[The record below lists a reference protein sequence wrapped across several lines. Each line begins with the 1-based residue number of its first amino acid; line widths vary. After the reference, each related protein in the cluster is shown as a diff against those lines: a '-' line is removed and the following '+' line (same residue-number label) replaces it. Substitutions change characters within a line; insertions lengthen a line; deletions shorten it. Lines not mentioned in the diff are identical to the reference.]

1 VNPYAYSS
9 LWVKKQNYM
18 RIQSIRLG
26 YELPFS
32 LIQKLG
38 ISQATVALEGRNLF
52 VFGSSYRN
60 YLDPETMGNPYAQPI
75 PKSFTFS
82 LNLNF

>member
-1 VNPYAYSS
+1 
-9 LWVKKQNYM
+9 M

-52 VFGSSYRN
+52 VLIELSQLS
-60 YLDPETMGNPYAQPI
+60 DPETMGNPYAQPI

>member
-1 VNPYAYSS
+1 
-9 LWVKKQNYM
+9 M

-60 YLDPETMGNPYAQPI
+60 YLDGN
-75 PKSFTFS
+75 
-82 LNLNF
+82 NG